1 MKQNHFFFW
10 NGNFLQKFSCARLF
24 VSEKPIFYWAK
35 MVHYKKILY
44 IHPSSKSKFYLKKN
58 NFNRNFAV
66 LCFCFWKA
74 NLLLSQNG
82 PFWRVDK
89 VYGCTTTL
97 FALWFV
103 AAVKKLT
110 FLKSQI
116 RKIRKEMCIF
126 HFFELQHCK
135 IAMGFGCRSGDS

>member
-1 MKQNHFFFW
+1 MKITTLTEIWLCYVFLFLKSQSSTEPKW
-10 NGNFLQKFSCARLF
+10 YIIKNF
-24 VSEKPIFYWAK
+24 
-35 MVHYKKILY
+35 LY
-44 IHPSSKSKFYLKKN
+44 IHPSSKSNFYLKITTLTEIL
-58 NFNRNFAV
+58 
-66 LCFCFWKA
+66 LCYVFCFWKA

-116 RKIRKEMCIF
+116 RKIWKEICIF
-126 HFFELQHCK
+126 YFFELEHCK